1 MLKIYL
7 KLAVPK
13 NSENN
18 TKCLVLWDQ
27 PLDRRLYTV
36 SRHQVLFRPFAQL
49 SLLLQSARRHL
60 IPLPSVPLSSL
71 DPFALAIILYRP
83 SSVLWGFFFFFF
95 TNTVMTKVC
104 MVAPA
109 VLLEIIFLNPSGLI
123 LTKCIY
129 KYIKIHIIAYKKE
142 ALCSCE
148 LGRHQS
154 SSVVKEFSGACVLA
168 TSGVFTRTDRLSFPS
183 RCFSLLP
190 SAQTLHCTGSNIS
203 PAFACWRCLGYPI
216 ELWILFC
223 TNGRLHLTWMP
234 PPHTRWL
241 MSFHAGPSSRP
252 PVKYQ
257 TPSQKLRESLRL

>member
-1 MLKIYL
+1 MRSASGSQALHGFP
-7 KLAVPK
+7 AP
-13 NSENN
+13 S
-18 TKCLVLWDQ
+18 
-27 PLDRRLYTV
+27 PV
-36 SRHQVLFRPFAQL
+36 SSFCPAQFA
-49 SLLLQSARRHL
+49 
-60 IPLPSVPLSSL
+60 PSVGPTPPHSSALGSSL
-71 DPFALAIILYRP
+71 VPGPIPPCHYPLQTQF
-83 SSVLWGFFFFFF
+83 SFVGFFFFFF

-109 VLLEIIFLNPSGLI
+109 VLLEIIFLNSSGLI

-142 ALCSCE
+142 ALCSRE

-154 SSVVKEFSGACVLA
+154 SSVVKEFSGVCVLA

-257 TPSQKLRESLRL
+257 TPSQKLRESLWL